1 MRINFLIISLL
12 FIFAACSSSNS
23 GKKMG
28 ATANAGNNA
37 KVEANPNKLGNDVF
51 EALKNND
58 AAKFKDCFLG
68 AKYKDEMATML
79 TSVELTEEQKSN
91 TLTFLDNTVKF
102 FSDNDDAGINGF
114 FNLLRSQSEAKG
126 IDWSTAKVGNI
137 NSSIVSVTD
146 FGMIINVYKIDVEFK
161 DKTDIDHMIS
171 ISRAYDLPSGV
182 IAGDAKIPYWVKYLS
197 GSYFYIIM
205 DKF

>member
-182 IAGDAKIPYWVKYLS
+182 IAGDAKIPY
-197 GSYFYIIM
+197 
-205 DKF
+205 